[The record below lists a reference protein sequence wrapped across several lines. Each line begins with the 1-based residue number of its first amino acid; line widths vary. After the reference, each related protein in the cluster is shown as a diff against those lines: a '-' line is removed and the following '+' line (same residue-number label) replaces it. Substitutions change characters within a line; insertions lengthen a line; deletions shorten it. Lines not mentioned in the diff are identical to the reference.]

1 MAYDEQISYK
11 RVKLNWIKLNG
22 FYDNLNI
29 TRVLISTESRR
40 FFTSVNY
47 SEQENCKIGFK
58 TMDIVSYVNASKE
71 ASFLYSDMCPLS
83 SYNFTLTVNRKNFT
97 STTTY
102 YQLTTSEYRH
112 ILIFIVLILRKKTL
126 YFIVIINKA
135 YQNVDCEDLMV
146 TTIRNLTIIEWKL
159 SKMHVTYYYIR
170 LTTMK
175 STPIFETTLV
185 NRNRTRS
192 VEIFGLDYN
201 TKYRLHSIYIF
212 KWQV

>member
-1 MAYDEQISYK
+1 MWSLTIWRRWETTISHSLTTIKLKLVGPKTFSYHSTHSFIINNFFSIFLLTMCLELDSCMAYDEQISYK
-11 RVKLNWIKLNG
+11 RIKLNWIKLNG

-71 ASFLYSDMCPLS
+71 ASFLYSDMCPMS

-112 ILIFIVLILRKKTL
+112 ILIFIVLILRKKL
-126 YFIVIINKA
+126 
-135 YQNVDCEDLMV
+135 
-146 TTIRNLTIIEWKL
+146 EWKL
-159 SKMHVTYYYIR
+159 Y
-170 LTTMK
+170 
-175 STPIFETTLV
+175 F
-185 NRNRTRS
+185 
-192 VEIFGLDYN
+192 YN
-201 TKYRLHSIYIF
+201 K
-212 KWQV
+212 